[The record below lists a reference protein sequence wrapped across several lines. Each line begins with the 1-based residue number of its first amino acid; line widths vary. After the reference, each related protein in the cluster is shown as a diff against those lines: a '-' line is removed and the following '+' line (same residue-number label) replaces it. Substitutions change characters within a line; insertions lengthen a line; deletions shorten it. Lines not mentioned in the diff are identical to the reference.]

1 MQQSHSSRRKK
12 WKCTICC
19 NVIHYR
25 ELDVLKVDW
34 KVEKLFVKERD
45 KWNSNEARK
54 RKQDKTNKGP
64 GFKPK
69 LQMIMLKVIDT
80 TESVITEKGKMCS
93 LKKPTGNKQVR

>member
-54 RKQDKTNKGP
+54 RK
-64 GFKPK
+64 
-69 LQMIMLKVIDT
+69 
-80 TESVITEKGKMCS
+80 
-93 LKKPTGNKQVR
+93 